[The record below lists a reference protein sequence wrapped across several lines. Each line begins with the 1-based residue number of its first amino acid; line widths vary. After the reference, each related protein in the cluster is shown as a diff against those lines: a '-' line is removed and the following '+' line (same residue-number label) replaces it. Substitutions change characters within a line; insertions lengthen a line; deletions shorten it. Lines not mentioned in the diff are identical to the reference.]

1 MWGGGG
7 WSLELSLSYSDEDK
21 EGSLKSN
28 PKKYTQRIFSQC
40 TFSKGPKF
48 RPSGTS
54 MLTESILEVPGL
66 EAEEHGGD
74 QHEEA
79 VVEQQS
85 VLTQL
90 LQVNNHFILRSRVVI
105 IV

>member
-1 MWGGGG
+1 
-7 WSLELSLSYSDEDK
+7 
-21 EGSLKSN
+21 
-28 PKKYTQRIFSQC
+28 
-40 TFSKGPKF
+40 
-48 RPSGTS
+48 

-90 LQVNNHFILRSRVVI
+90 LQVNNDFILRSRAVTISVGDPDPDDAH
-105 IV
+105 VFGPPGSGSTSQRYGSGSGSGSFPFPMC